1 MKTVKVSGKNKKH
14 KVLLY
19 AISTCGW
26 CKRAKNF
33 LNDNNVDY
41 EYVDIDLCSS
51 EDKNTIRQDILK
63 RGGVLAYPT
72 VIIDGKTLLTGP
84 SPDKLREVL
93 EL

>member
-1 MKTVKVSGKNKKH
+1 MQTVKVSGKNNKH

-33 LNDNNVDY
+33 LNDNDVEY
-41 EYVDIDLCSS
+41 EYVDIDLCDS
-51 EDKNTIRQDILK
+51 EDKSSIRQDILN
-63 RGGVLAYPT
+63 RGGTLAYPT
-72 VIIDGKTLLTGP
+72 VIIDDKTLLTGP
-84 SPDKLREVL
+84 SPDKLRKVL